1 MNVDRNEVGQLLSMD
16 EMEHVHGGFETALS
30 PGAACTVQM
39 SLLSG
44 ERSIIGGAGA
54 GGEYIPAERVAAT
67 ICQAMPG

>member
-54 GGEYIPAERVAAT
+54 
-67 ICQAMPG
+67 